1 MKKILLLFTLLTSA
15 TFIAN
20 AQSKPAEFKFEKESH
35 NFGKVTLGTP
45 VSVDFVFTNVGDVPL
60 QISKVE
66 SSCGCTASDYTK
78 TPVKKGEKG
87 YVKVTFDPAGAPL
100 PFSKI
105 VTINSNAKTST
116 KVLYIKGETV
126 AKK

>member
-1 MKKILLLFTLLTSA
+1 MKKILILFTLLVGA

-20 AQSKPAEFKFEKESH
+20 AQSAPAEFKFEKESH

-45 VSVDFVFTNVGDVPL
+45 VSVDFVYTNTGDVPL
-60 QISKVE
+60 QIYKVE
-66 SSCGCTASDYTK
+66 SSCGCTVSEYTK

-87 YVKVTFDPAGAPL
+87 FVRVTFNPAGAAL

-105 VTINSNAKTST
+105 VTVASNAKTST

-126 AKK
+126 AK